1 MWCMTSV
8 VNLRLPLNG
17 NDMKCILT
25 ALIIVLSAIAGWS
38 QDFKADYSKAKQL
51 LDQREFAR
59 ALEAFKPLMVY
70 DQSNPYAEYAA
81 FFYAVCAY
89 RENYKTLSKNTFLS
103 IEQNYSSWNQIDEA
117 RYWLALIYFEQGE
130 YFQAMQK
137 LAQLRQEKGQR
148 ALKES
153 YISRIRDPE
162 ILRMLLED
170 FHDPLIAEFLVRM
183 LLSQGKEETVMEAR
197 RLMGTYGINEDKFQI
212 TRVESKQTPR
222 RIAVLFP
229 FLAQTLEPTPAT
241 KRNQYALD
249 LYQGMKLA
257 SDSLNLSGLPVELAL
272 YDTERN
278 RDKITEILL
287 KPELKD
293 ADFMVGPLFT
303 DEIKPVKDFSSVSKI
318 PMANPVSNSPEY
330 LIGNDF
336 AMLFQPSWATLG
348 RESASYLASLKLTK
362 PCVIFYEKTTKDS
375 TIAYAFKA
383 RAEQL
388 KIPVVLFKEV
398 TKEKSE
404 SIATI
409 LTSAVK
415 FDKWQ
420 NPVEFKLKRDSLGSI
435 FVASDSELIF
445 TKVIAAVDAR
455 DDETIIIGQ
464 ESWLEKPG
472 MDWIK
477 FESLR
482 ITLAS
487 PNFYNPFSAVFQKFE
502 EKFISIHRAPPGLYS
517 RIGYEFMMFI
527 GQTFTAPGD
536 HTIINPLKK
545 AIDFPGGLTQGFKS
559 QGQSDNQVVPFVRFS
574 NGELVRGY

>member
-1 MWCMTSV
+1 MTLA
-8 VNLRLPLNG
+8 VNLHQPLNG
-17 NDMKCILT
+17 NDMKRILI
-25 ALIIVLSAIAGWS
+25 ASIIVLSTLAGKS
-38 QDFKADYSKAKQL
+38 QDFKADYGKAKQL
-51 LDQREFAR
+51 FDQREFAK

-70 DQSNPYAEYAA
+70 DQANPFAEYSA
-81 FFYAVCAY
+81 FYYAVCAF
-89 RENYKTLSKNTFLS
+89 RENYKTLSKNTLLS
-103 IEQNYSSWNQIDEA
+103 IEQNYSAWNQIDEV

-137 LAQLRQEKGQR
+137 LTQIRQEKGQR

-153 YISRIRDPE
+153 YISKIKDAE

-170 FHDPLIAEFLVRM
+170 FHDPLVAEFLVR
-183 LLSQGKEETVMEAR
+183 LLLAQGREDTVMEAR
-197 RLMGTYGINEDKFQI
+197 RLIGTFGFNEEKFQI
-212 TRVESKQTPR
+212 RRVEVKPSPR
-222 RIAVLFP
+222 RIAILFP

-249 LYQGMKLA
+249 LYHGMKLA
-257 SDSLNLSGLPVELAL
+257 ADSLNNAGLPVELAL

-278 RDKITEILL
+278 REKVAEILS
-287 KPELKD
+287 KPELKN
-293 ADFMVGPLFT
+293 ADFLVGPLFN
-303 DEIKPVKDFSSVSKI
+303 DEIKPVKDFSSLSKI
-318 PMANPVSNSPEY
+318 PMIHPVSNSPEF
-330 LIGNDF
+330 LSGNDF
-336 AMLFQPSWATLG
+336 AILFQPSWATLG
-348 RESASYLASLKLTK
+348 RESANYLASLNLTK
-362 PCVIFYEKTTKDS
+362 PCMVFYEKTTKDS
-375 TIAYAFKA
+375 TIAHAFKT
-383 RAEQL
+383 RADQL

-404 SIATI
+404 SIGTL

-477 FESLR
+477 FESLK
-482 ITLAS
+482 ITLSS
-487 PNFYNPFSAVFQKFE
+487 PNFYSPFSPAFKKFE
-502 EKFISIHRAPPGLYS
+502 DKFIQIHRIPPGLYA
-517 RIGYEFMMFI
+517 RIGYEFMLFI
-527 GQTFTAPGD
+527 GQSLPSTYIQDNF
-536 HTIINPLKK
+536 NFLKK
-545 AIDFPGGLTQGFKS
+545 EIDFPGSFSQGFKS
-559 QGQSDNQVVPFVRFS
+559 RGQSDNQLVPFVRFS
-574 NGELVRGY
+574 NGELVRVN